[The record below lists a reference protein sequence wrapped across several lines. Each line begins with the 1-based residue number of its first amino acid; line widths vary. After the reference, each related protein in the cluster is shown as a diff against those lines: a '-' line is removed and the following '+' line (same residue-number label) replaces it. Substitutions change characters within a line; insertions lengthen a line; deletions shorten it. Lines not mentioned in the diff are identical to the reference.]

1 MLILNNVLC
10 FLFCRY
16 NRSNVKSMKSAL
28 SYFYNAD
35 DIYSAK
41 ETLLSATA
49 GLSINNLSKLSKHR
63 NGEGRLL
70 RELDDLFTIARPR
83 LTKLRS

>member
-1 MLILNNVLC
+1 MAAYVLILNNVLC

-16 NRSNVKSMKSAL
+16 RPNRSNVRSTKSAL

-41 ETLLSATA
+41 EALLSAAA
-49 GLSINNLSKLSKHR
+49 GLLIDILPKLIKHR
-63 NGEGRLL
+63 NGEGRLS
-70 RELDDLFTIARPR
+70 RELDDGHFACICV
-83 LTKLRS
+83 